1 MNLQSGKYYW
11 QTTYPNPPVYPSL
24 EEDILCDVLIVG
36 GGSSG
41 AQCAYLLSDKGL
53 KVAVVDKR
61 RIGTGSTMTNTALLQ
76 YLGDKML
83 FELINSFGEESAI
96 YHTKLC
102 EQAISEIEETSK
114 KLNLDSEFTRR
125 DSLYYAS
132 DPQGETKLQR
142 EYDYLIKHDFPVD
155 LLNES
160 QIKERYPFSKQSALY
175 IHNDGEINPFKYN
188 HGLIQAAHQKGVQI
202 FEDTKITGKK
212 FNKEYATFFTD
223 RNHSITARKVIIA
236 AGYEG
241 LEFKK
246 DKDCLLTSSY
256 AVITK
261 PVENLQQSEWYKQ
274 TLIWETA
281 RPYIYMRTTADN
293 RIIIGGLDENTI
305 YPEDRDSKI
314 NHKKTK
320 LIEEF
325 NKLFPGI
332 KAEPEFYL
340 GAFYGGTHDGLPLIG
355 QYDEFPHCHFQFAY
369 GDNGLVY
376 STVLS
381 KIITD
386 IITKGSHPAFNLYSQ
401 KRRER

>member
-1 MNLQSGKYYW
+1 MNLQNGKFYW
-11 QTTYPNPPVYPSL
+11 QTTFPNPPSYPPL
-24 EEDILCDVLIVG
+24 EEDIICDVLIVG

-41 AQCAYLLSDKGL
+41 AQCAHLLSDKGL

-83 FELINSFGEESAI
+83 FELVNSFGEESAI

-102 EQAISEIEETSK
+102 EQAISEIEKTTK
-114 KLNLDSEFTRR
+114 KLNIDSEFTRR

-132 DPQGETKLQR
+132 DPQGETKLQN
-142 EYDYLIKHDFPVD
+142 EYDYLIKHDFHVD

-212 FNKEYATFFTD
+212 FNEEYATFHTD
-223 RNHSITARKVIIA
+223 RNHTITARNVIIA

-261 PVENLQQSEWYKQ
+261 PVENLQQSDWYKQ

-314 NHKKTK
+314 IHKKTK
-320 LIEEF
+320 LIQEF
-325 NKLFPGI
+325 NKLFPNVR
-332 KAEPEFYL
+332 AEPEYYL

-355 QYDEFPHCHFQFAY
+355 QYDEFPHCHFLFAY

-376 STVLS
+376 SSVLS
-381 KIITD
+381 KIITE
-386 IITKGSHPAFNLYSQ
+386 IITKGSHPAFHLYSQ
-401 KRRER
+401 NRRSS

>member
-1 MNLQSGKYYW
+1 MNLQNGKYYW
-11 QTTYPNPPVYPSL
+11 QTTFPNPPQYPPL
-24 EEDILCDVLIVG
+24 DKDIVCDVLIVG

-61 RIGTGSTMTNTALLQ
+61 KIGTGSTMTNTALLQ

-83 FELINSFGEESAI
+83 FELVNSFGEESAI

-102 EQAISEIEETSK
+102 EQAISEIGETAK
-114 KLNLDSEFTRR
+114 KLNIDSEFKWR

-132 DPQGETKLQR
+132 DSQGENKLQK
-142 EYDYLIKHDFPVD
+142 EYYYLNKHGFDVD
-155 LLNES
+155 LLDEG

-175 IHNDGEINPFKYN
+175 IHKDGEINPFKYN
-188 HGLIQAAHQKGVQI
+188 HGLLQAAHQKGVQI
-202 FEDTKITGKK
+202 FEETKITGKE
-212 FNKEYATFFTD
+212 FNEDYAIFHTD
-223 RNHSITARKVIIA
+223 RQHTITAKNVIIA

-261 PVENLQQSEWYKQ
+261 PVENLAQSEWYKQ

-305 YPEDRDSKI
+305 YPENRDSKI
-314 NHKKTK
+314 IHKKTK

-325 NKLFPGI
+325 NKLFPDI
-332 KAEPEFYL
+332 RVEPEYYL

-355 QYDEFPHCHFQFAY
+355 QYDEFPHCHFLFAY

-376 STVLS
+376 SSILS

-386 IITKGSHPAFNLYSQ
+386 IITKGSHPAFNLYSH
-401 KRRER
+401 KRMGS